1 MTMQYPEVLE
11 KLVDILKKIPA
22 IGKKNAE
29 RMALQ
34 IFLQKSD
41 FINSLVTTLQEVR
54 DSLILCRQCNNISNE
69 KICTICQDTKREQNV
84 LCIVSNWQDLW
95 ALENHQL
102 FNGMYHILMQEID
115 LQKGI
120 SPNDLSLD
128 LLLTRVNNK
137 KWQEII
143 IATSPTING
152 ELTAQYIN
160 ELLKNYSDVTITR
173 IAHGL
178 PVGATIHYADQFT
191 LKKSLEGRK
200 KLS

>member
-1 MTMQYPEVLE
+1 M
-11 KLVDILKKIPA
+11 
-22 IGKKNAE
+22 
-29 RMALQ
+29 
-34 IFLQKSD
+34 
-41 FINSLVTTLQEVR
+41 
-54 DSLILCRQCNNISNE
+54 
-69 KICTICQDTKREQNV
+69 

-95 ALENHQL
+95 ALENHQV

-178 PVGATIHYADQFT
+178 PLGATIHYADQFT

>member
-1 MTMQYPEVLE
+1 MYDLSRYE
-11 KLVDILKKIPA
+11 KGTKC
-22 IGKKNAE
+22 
-29 RMALQ
+29 
-34 IFLQKSD
+34 
-41 FINSLVTTLQEVR
+41 SLH
-54 DSLILCRQCNNISNE
+54 C
-69 KICTICQDTKREQNV
+69 

-95 ALENHQL
+95 TLENHQV
-102 FNGMYHILMQEID
+102 FNGTYHILMQEID

-128 LLLTRVNNK
+128 LLLTRVSNK

-160 ELLKNYSDVTITR
+160 ELLKNYSDVSITR
-173 IAHGL
+173 IAHRL